1 VSQGLD
7 RRNFLQLTAA
17 GALGVAT
24 SGLTLRA
31 LSQVNSVL
39 ASEEVPVP
47 SGPES
52 LVPSICSLCPAGCG
66 LRVRKVGERAVH
78 VQGNPLHPVN
88 DGGICPKGAAALQEL
103 YHPDRL
109 RKPLRNTGT
118 RQRPQW
124 KEISW
129 ESAIEELAA
138 RLRTL
143 RDAGHAPSVVFV
155 DRGQR
160 NLSSQLIRT
169 FLRAYGSPHYV
180 PQPSGLDALQAAVHL
195 QQGITDPVAYD
206 FENTRYLLSFG
217 VNLLEGWGSPATMM
231 RAFGVWRDSASGRRT
246 KFVQVESRLSVTAA
260 RADEWVPL
268 RPGTEATL
276 ALGIAYVLITEGLYD
291 ATFVRDRCFG
301 FDDWRDADG
310 RQHMGFRSL
319 VLRDYRLN
327 EAAAITSV
335 PPETILRIAREL
347 GHNRPAIV
355 LGDHQTSTLPGNP
368 YAAMAAH
375 SLNALL
381 GSLEVPGG
389 VLVQQS
395 TPAAE
400 GEQATSEPATAAGAS
415 ATRALS
421 DNTLYRLPDAILS
434 RKPQAVE
441 LLILNQVDP
450 VFEQPDGDSFRRA
463 FEAVPFIVSFTAFV
477 NESSAL
483 ADMVLPVPV
492 GLERWQESGTPPT
505 VPYAMHAIS
514 APAVKSRFDV
524 RDSSDIMLAVAR
536 KLGGPVAAKLPL
548 DSFEQYLRAHSDR
561 LFARQTGAV
570 FASSLEERWDRLLER
585 SGWWAPNYATA
596 DELWSQIRERGGWW
610 EPAYYFGEWDRVLQT
625 PSGRFEFYSQL
636 LKRRADEDPGFGRA
650 NGLEAVDDRLCLPH
664 QPRLAELA
672 HEFPLQLV
680 PHEVLP
686 LAGGSGAHLPYL
698 QQIAGLHL
706 FEHWESWV
714 EIHPETARQHGIAD
728 GDMVWVE
735 SKRGRVQA
743 RARLYAGVRPNV
755 IHMPLGYGRREGGDW
770 ACRGANPLS
779 IVDTEYEP
787 VAGLPQTDRT
797 QVKLYRS

>member
-1 VSQGLD
+1 MPG
-7 RRNFLQLTAA
+7 
-17 GALGVAT
+17 
-24 SGLTLRA
+24 
-31 LSQVNSVL
+31 
-39 ASEEVPVP
+39 
-47 SGPES
+47 
-52 LVPSICSLCPAGCG
+52 G

-88 DGGICPKGAAALQEL
+88 HGGICPKGAAALQEL

-124 KEISW
+124 NEISW

-160 NLSSQLIRT
+160 NLSAQLIRT

-180 PQPSGLDALQAAVHL
+180 PQPSGLDALQAAVYL

-231 RAFGVWRDSASGRRT
+231 RAFGMWRDSASGRRT

-327 EAAAITSV
+327 DAAAFTAV

-389 VLVQQS
+389 VLAQQP

-400 GEQATSEPATAAGAS
+400 GEQAASEPVTPASAS

-434 RKPQAVE
+434 RKPQPVE

-463 FEAVPFIVSFTAFV
+463 FEAVPFIVSLTAFV

-505 VPYAMHAIS
+505 VPYAMHSIS
-514 APAVKSRFDV
+514 APVVKSRFDA
-524 RDSSDIMLAVAR
+524 RDCGDIMLAVAR

-596 DELWSQIRERGGWW
+596 DELWSQIQERGGWW

-636 LKRRADEDPGFGRA
+636 LKRRADEDPGFVRA
-650 NGLEAVDDRLCLPH
+650 NGLEAGDDRLCLPH

-770 ACRGANPLS
+770 ACRGANPFS
-779 IVDTEYEP
+779 IVETEYEP